1 VKSKLN
7 SYPKAHFLL
16 AKVYLAISDLKTA
29 KEMALKELEL
39 NPTLDSAYFIA
50 GEVSRVEK
58 DYRDAIL
65 KYEKAISINPKSV
78 DALMAMGWIK
88 LAQNYS
94 NEAIELYN
102 RALAEDKTN
111 PEIHKQMGNA
121 YKAAG
126 QRALAKEK
134 FEDYLTLSPG
144 ATDRAQIEAQIR
156 ALQ

>member
-1 VKSKLN
+1 
-7 SYPKAHFLL
+7 
-16 AKVYLAISDLKTA
+16 
-29 KEMALKELEL
+29 MALKELEL

-78 DALMAMGWIK
+78 EALMAMGWIK

-94 NEAIELYN
+94 NEAVELYN
-102 RALAEDKTN
+102 RALTEDKTN

-134 FEDYLTLSPG
+134 YEDYLTLSPG
-144 ATDRAQIEAQIR
+144 AADRAQIEAQIR